1 MRTCLSVAAVCAT
14 LALAAGC
21 GSSSDSASSNASTGS
36 GGSTTATHAGTKS
49 GASGGL
55 TYDTTPKYAS
65 PSSSAP
71 VQSGVVQ
78 VTYSN
83 IAIDPDAVK
92 AKVGS
97 TVKWTNDDSEK
108 CNVTSEGG
116 PYKFAS
122 GDIGEGASFELK
134 LDKPGVIHY
143 ECTYYPATMNGTV
156 EVVE

>member
-1 MRTCLSVAAVCAT
+1 VAVVCAT
-14 LALAAGC
+14 LVLVAGC
-21 GSSSDSASSNASTGS
+21 GSSNNSGGSGASTGS
-36 GGSTTATHAGTKS
+36 GGSTTAKASTKDA
-49 GASGGL
+49 ASGGL
-55 TYDTTPKYAS
+55 KYDTTPKYAS
-65 PSSSAP
+65 PASSAP

-78 VTYSN
+78 ITYSN

-97 TVKWTNDDSEK
+97 TAKWTNDDPEK

>member
-1 MRTCLSVAAVCAT
+1 MAAACAT
-14 LALAAGC
+14 LLLTAGC
-21 GSSSDSASSNASTGS
+21 GSSSSS
-36 GGSTTATHAGTKS
+36 GGSATSTSSAGSAGSTAAHAGTK

-55 TYDTTPKYAS
+55 KYDTTPKYAS

-71 VQSGVVQ
+71 TQSGVVQ

-97 TVKWTNDDSEK
+97 TIKWTNDDPEK

>member
-1 MRTCLSVAAVCAT
+1 VAAACAT
-14 LALAAGC
+14 LLLAAGC
-21 GSSSDSASSNASTGS
+21 GSSSSAGGSGASTGS
-36 GGSTTATHAGTKS
+36 SGSAAAHAGTKA
-49 GASGGL
+49 ASGGL
-55 TYDTTPKYAS
+55 KYDTTPKYAS

-71 VQSGVVQ
+71 TQSGVVQ
-78 VTYSN
+78 IAYSN

-97 TVKWTNDDSEK
+97 ILKWTNDDPEK